1 VKAERSRLAD
11 NILKLIH
18 YHMTDSSSSAPSIVT
33 VRAEPIELCQLLKFA
48 GLAENG
54 GAAKAII
61 SEGQVLLNGVVETQ
75 KRKKVMG
82 GDRVTLGNNTIIV
95 KVC

>member
-1 VKAERSRLAD
+1 MSTSASE
-11 NILKLIH
+11 NIVRVI
-18 YHMTDSSSSAPSIVT
+18 T

-48 GLAENG
+48 GLADNG

-61 SEGQVLLNGVVETQ
+61 SDGQVLLNGVVETQ

-82 GDRVTLGNNTIIV
+82 GDRVTLGEETIVV
-95 KVC
+95 KVDLKK

>member
-1 VKAERSRLAD
+1 MSTSASE
-11 NILKLIH
+11 NIVRVI
-18 YHMTDSSSSAPSIVT
+18 T

-48 GLAENG
+48 GLADNG

-61 SEGQVLLNGVVETQ
+61 SEGRVLLNGVVETQ

-82 GDRVTLGNNTIIV
+82 GDRVTLGEETIVV
-95 KVC
+95 KVDLKK